1 MRARL
6 LSLVLLAAPG
16 AAQDV
21 PEALV
26 VDYRCDGGARLQVA
40 YLNPPGGPSLAVVE
54 HGGRMVPMQA
64 GPTGSGVRYVAF
76 DDSGLVWHTKDREG
90 FLARDAG
97 GGQTTLNG
105 NCVEAP

>member
-1 MRARL
+1 MRAWL
-6 LSLVLLAAPG
+6 LPLAILAAPG

-26 VDYRCDGGARLQVA
+26 VDYRCDGGVRLQVA

-54 HGGRMVPMQA
+54 HEGRMVPMRA

-76 DDSGLVWHTKDREG
+76 DDSGLVWHTKGREG

-97 GGQTTLNG
+97 ADQTTLNG